1 MESQLPSANYQ
12 VASISRRFLN
22 YLLDE
27 ILYLLIM
34 LLFVIPLVRLLFDN
48 SLFANYWISYLFAF
62 SMLLIYYVAFEA
74 LFQRTPGKFITGT
87 RVIMEDGSKPDL
99 GTIVKRTLI
108 RFVPFEVISIYT
120 GQDIHNRGTLWHDRW
135 TSTRVARMTNQL
147 ETQANNNPPQIV
159 PDVEPAVRNNGKRLL
174 LKICVVIL
182 GFITFVS
189 GGTFILLLPNLIR
202 FGMRWTGN
210 FWQDVFP
217 FILPIVITG
226 MGLFG
231 IIKIAQVL
239 RKKV

>member
-1 MESQLPSANYQ
+1 MESRLPSTNYQ
-12 VASISRRFLN
+12 TASTSLRFLN

-27 ILYLLIM
+27 MLYLFVM
-34 LLFVIPLVRLLFDN
+34 LLFINPLVRLLFGN
-48 SLFANYWISYLFAF
+48 SLYANYWISYLFAF
-62 SMLLIYYVAFEA
+62 FMLFIYYFAFEA

-108 RFVPFEVISIYT
+108 RFVPFEVFSIYT
-120 GQDIHNRGTLWHDRW
+120 GQATHIRGTLWHDRW
-135 TSTRVARMTNQL
+135 TSTRVARMTNQI
-147 ETQANNNPPQIV
+147 ETQVNYNPLPVV

-174 LKICVVIL
+174 LKTSVVFL

-189 GGTFILLLPNLIR
+189 GGSFILLLLNLIR

-210 FWQDVFP
+210 FWEDVFP
-217 FILPIVITG
+217 FILLIFITG

-231 IIKIAQVL
+231 VIKLAQAL
-239 RKKV
+239 RKKG